1 MTSTPAILANAI
13 TCREGK
19 PRLLSKD
26 YAKRR
31 DRVLKLLRQE
41 VREERKERRAKKRKS
56 AGPLFERRAA

>member
-1 MTSTPAILANAI
+1 MSIAPTYALV
-13 TCREGK
+13 CGHGK

-41 VREERKERRAKKRKS
+41 IREERKERRAKKRKS
-56 AGPLFERRAA
+56 VGPLFERRAA